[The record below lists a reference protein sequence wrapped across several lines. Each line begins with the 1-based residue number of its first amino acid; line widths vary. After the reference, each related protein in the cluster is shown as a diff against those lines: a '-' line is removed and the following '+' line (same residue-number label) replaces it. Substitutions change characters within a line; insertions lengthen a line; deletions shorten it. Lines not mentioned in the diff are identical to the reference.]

1 MTGEEASFLG
11 GGCHEGPYILIV
23 GGRSKR
29 FMEWGIHT
37 HPSPPPHPH
46 PHPPLAETLVTGKV
60 LQQRKR
66 WITTLRYSHANWK
79 SIDKW
84 LRTCFKNIL
93 KILHSNYNFAV
104 EQLRMRKFHCLLF
117 ELKQSYFCHY
127 ILCMT
132 VPLIKEWI

>member
-37 HPSPPPHPH
+37 HPH

-66 WITTLRYSHANWK
+66 
-79 SIDKW
+79 
-84 LRTCFKNIL
+84 
-93 KILHSNYNFAV
+93 
-104 EQLRMRKFHCLLF
+104 
-117 ELKQSYFCHY
+117 
-127 ILCMT
+127 
-132 VPLIKEWI
+132 